1 MLLPSPIFLCHK
13 IKDGGYKNTNI
24 NKPSPTQNTGALQAI
39 VIVISILLKTAF

>member
-13 IKDGGYKNTNI
+13 IEDGGYKNTNI

-39 VIVISILLKTAF
+39 VIVMSILLKTAF